1 MEKVKLSLKDAL
13 QLESELNGLVNQ
25 QTGEIIYEGFLK
37 QNLSIIKKYELKE
50 TVDFLQNERK
60 KVNELKDELIKKHG
74 EDDGKGGLMVRT
86 FDEVVDDKGLV
97 IGRKFNEKY
106 LEFDKEYAELL
117 KKEIEFDFP
126 EVTKED
132 LIRAGETQD
141 DYIVLFKLVKKIKEI

>member
-25 QTGEIIYEGFLK
+25 QTGEIIYDGFLK

-50 TVDFLQNERK
+50 TVEFLQNERK

-97 IGRKFNEKY
+97 ISRKFNEKY

-117 KKEIEFDFP
+117 KKEIEFDF
-126 EVTKED
+126 
-132 LIRAGETQD
+132 Q
-141 DYIVLFKLVKKIKEI
+141 

>member
-50 TVDFLQNERK
+50 TVEFLQNERK
-60 KVNELKDELIKKHG
+60 KVNELKDELIKKYG
-74 EDDGKGGLMVRT
+74 KEDANGGLSVMM
-86 FDEVVDDKGLV
+86 FDEVLNDKGEV
-97 IGRKFNEKY
+97 VSRKFNERY

-117 KKEIEFDFP
+117 KNEVEFDFP
-126 EVTKED
+126 GVDKEE
-132 LIRAGETQD
+132 LKRAGDTQD
-141 DYIVLFKLVKKIKEI
+141 DYIVLFKLVKK

>member
-1 MEKVKLSLKDAL
+1 MEKIKLSLKDAL

-74 EDDGKGGLMVRT
+74 EDDGKGGLMVKT
-86 FDEVVDDKGLV
+86 FDEVLDDKGNV
-97 IGRKFNEKY
+97 IGRKYNEKY
-106 LEFDKEYAELL
+106 LAFDKEYAELL
-117 KKEIEFDFP
+117 KNEIEFEMT

-132 LIRAGETQD
+132 LVRAGETQD
-141 DYIVLFKLVKKIKEI
+141 DYIILFKLVKK

>member
-1 MEKVKLSLKDAL
+1 MEKIKLSLKDAL
-13 QLESELNGLVNQ
+13 QLESELNGLMNQ

-50 TVDFLQNERK
+50 TVEFLQNERK

-74 EDDGKGGLMVRT
+74 EDDGKGGLMVKT
-86 FDEVVDDKGLV
+86 FDEVLDDKGNV
-97 IGRKFNEKY
+97 IGRKYNEKY
-106 LEFDKEYAELL
+106 LAFDKEYAELL
-117 KKEIEFDFP
+117 KNEIEFEMT

-141 DYIVLFKLVKKIKEI
+141 DYIILFKLVKK

>member
-25 QTGEIIYEGFLK
+25 QTGEIIYDGFLK

-50 TVDFLQNERK
+50 TVEFLQNERK
-60 KVNELKDELIKKHG
+60 KVNELKDDLIKKHG

-97 IGRKFNEKY
+97 ISRKFNEKY

-117 KKEIEFDFP
+117 KKEIEFDVP

-141 DYIVLFKLVKKIKEI
+141 DYIVLFKLVKK

>member
-25 QTGEIIYEGFLK
+25 QTGEIIYDGFLK

-50 TVDFLQNERK
+50 TVEFLQNERK
-60 KVNELKDELIKKHG
+60 KVNELKDDLIKKHG

-97 IGRKFNEKY
+97 ISRKFNEKY

-141 DYIVLFKLVKKIKEI
+141 DYIVLFKLVKK

>member
-25 QTGEIIYEGFLK
+25 QTGEIIYDGFLK

-50 TVDFLQNERK
+50 TVEFLQNERK

-74 EDDGKGGLMVRT
+74 EDDGRGGLMVRT

-97 IGRKFNEKY
+97 ISRKFNEKY

-141 DYIVLFKLVKKIKEI
+141 DYIVLFKLVKK

>member
-74 EDDGKGGLMVRT
+74 EDDGKGGLMVKT
-86 FDEVVDDKGLV
+86 FDEVLDDKGNV
-97 IGRKFNEKY
+97 IGRKYNEKY
-106 LEFDKEYAELL
+106 LAFDKEYAELL
-117 KKEIEFDFP
+117 KNEIEFEMS

-141 DYIVLFKLVKKIKEI
+141 DYIILFKLVKK

>member
-13 QLESELNGLVNQ
+13 QLESESNGLVNQ
-25 QTGEIIYEGFLK
+25 QTGEIIYDGFLK

-50 TVDFLQNERK
+50 TVEFLQNERK

-74 EDDGKGGLMVRT
+74 EDDGRGGLMVRT

-97 IGRKFNEKY
+97 ISRKFNEKY

-141 DYIVLFKLVKKIKEI
+141 DYIVLFKLVKK

>member
-25 QTGEIIYEGFLK
+25 QTGEIIYDGFLK

-50 TVDFLQNERK
+50 TVEFLQNERK

-97 IGRKFNEKY
+97 ISRKFNEKY

-141 DYIVLFKLVKKIKEI
+141 DYIVLFKLVKK

>member
-50 TVDFLQNERK
+50 TVEFLQNERK
-60 KVNELKDELIKKHG
+60 KVDELRNELVKKYG
-74 EDDGKGGLMVRT
+74 KDDGKGGLAVIM
-86 FDEVVDDKGLV
+86 FDEVLNEEGVV
-97 IGRKFNEKY
+97 ISRKFNENY

-117 KKEIEFDFP
+117 KKEVEFDFP
-126 EVTKED
+126 EVTKDD
-132 LIRAGETQD
+132 LKRAGDTQD
-141 DYIVLFKLVKKIKEI
+141 DYIVLFKLVKK

>member
-1 MEKVKLSLKDAL
+1 MEKIKLSLKDAL
-13 QLESELNGLVNQ
+13 QLESELNGLMNQ

-50 TVDFLQNERK
+50 TVEFLQNERK

-74 EDDGKGGLMVRT
+74 EDDGKGGLMVKT
-86 FDEVVDDKGLV
+86 FDEVLDDKGNV
-97 IGRKFNEKY
+97 IGRKYNEKY
-106 LEFDKEYAELL
+106 LAFDKEYAELL
-117 KKEIEFDFP
+117 KNEIEFEIT

-141 DYIVLFKLVKKIKEI
+141 DYIILFKLVKK

>member
-25 QTGEIIYEGFLK
+25 QTGEIIYDGFLK

-97 IGRKFNEKY
+97 ISRKFNEKY

-141 DYIVLFKLVKKIKEI
+141 DYIVLFKLVKK

>member
-25 QTGEIIYEGFLK
+25 QTGEIIYDGFLK

-97 IGRKFNEKY
+97 ISRKFNEKY

-132 LIRAGETQD
+132 LLRAGETQD
-141 DYIVLFKLVKKIKEI
+141 DYIILFKLVKK

>member
-97 IGRKFNEKY
+97 ISRKFNEKY

-141 DYIVLFKLVKKIKEI
+141 DYIVLFKLVKK